1 MLLFFLPCF
10 FYFLSL
16 TEASAFDL
24 IFEISPES
32 AFNPS
37 ISIKKD
43 VMNIQNTYCHT
54 ASLVASIH
62 EYSEGYMFIRHDK
75 YPPLWKTSGCSTVS
89 TQKVCLSYINLNTNE
104 LKNEL
109 NHIKE
114 NTMARPS
121 QTIILSNEEK
131 EQLLEILESSKEGS
145 NIYKRVSTILKLSL
159 GIKPCEI
166 AKTLG
171 ISESRCSEYKQRYLK
186 NGIEG
191 LYDAPHT
198 PFSPSLE
205 TVLQS
210 MWNEHGNAWGVKD
223 YANAL
228 HCSISSIKGYMKNL
242 GIDGQVICDDKDV
255 GISTTHNR
263 VQKGD
268 GPKLRITVEIFDEE
282 DNCVKK
288 VTREENLD
296 SLNQLNNSTN
306 FNDFSKAI
314 NDMERTYFQTM
325 TNATI
330 DSYNEALIYKKKED
344 RNRQVKVVSRLGNF
358 IVYAPSWINQHLAPN
373 ESYIT
378 TDLKKLIIETVTNT
392 SYNKGCAILNNALA
406 RKEDEKL
413 KTTTIEHLISREGN
427 ILRNSQLEFAQ
438 GIIKEI
444 NSEVPIPE
452 RRDLSLN
459 SQSKTKKDK
468 SEKNNKSSKSD
479 NKTTEK
485 QKETL
490 GNSENSCNANK
501 DQSSL
506 LNNYQAN
513 YNQESADNFEQNEL
527 ILKGIEFIKNHN
539 KNNTDILL
547 SFNLINQIEL
557 DLNKTTYLH
566 LDEVCVTHQNDKRH
580 VNGNDAF
587 KISERIYHSNAYIKT
602 SQDKYSIT
610 ADDIQSAAF
619 ISYAYLLKNNLVD
632 DHKLVFFTD
641 GAKSIRNA
649 INDYFIP
656 LKGSYFHTWLDWY
669 HAKKK
674 TNERLSLALI
684 NGGKNRKETEE
695 IKKENARTK
704 AAVLHHI
711 WYGDVDG
718 AIQIIRDLPDNRVK
732 DRARAEQ
739 LISYFNERRDNICCY
754 ALRRALGL
762 PNSSNP
768 VETLNSTLVANRQKG
783 KGVSWG
789 HRGSYA
795 LATFQALIENNEL
808 DRWLN
813 ENFVFL
819 TPCTLNTEKHS
830 APNKGKAKAA

>member
-24 IFEISPES
+24 IFEMSPES

-121 QTIILSNEEK
+121 QTIILSDEEK

-330 DSYNEALIYKKKED
+330 DSYNEALIYKKK
-344 RNRQVKVVSRLGNF
+344 K
-358 IVYAPSWINQHLAPN
+358 
-373 ESYIT
+373 
-378 TDLKKLIIETVTNT
+378 IETV
-392 SYNKGCAILNNALA
+392 K
-406 RKEDEKL
+406 
-413 KTTTIEHLISREGN
+413 
-427 ILRNSQLEFAQ
+427 
-438 GIIKEI
+438 
-444 NSEVPIPE
+444 
-452 RRDLSLN
+452 
-459 SQSKTKKDK
+459 
-468 SEKNNKSSKSD
+468 
-479 NKTTEK
+479 
-485 QKETL
+485 
-490 GNSENSCNANK
+490 
-501 DQSSL
+501 
-506 LNNYQAN
+506 
-513 YNQESADNFEQNEL
+513 
-527 ILKGIEFIKNHN
+527 
-539 KNNTDILL
+539 
-547 SFNLINQIEL
+547 
-557 DLNKTTYLH
+557 
-566 LDEVCVTHQNDKRH
+566 
-580 VNGNDAF
+580 
-587 KISERIYHSNAYIKT
+587 
-602 SQDKYSIT
+602 
-610 ADDIQSAAF
+610 
-619 ISYAYLLKNNLVD
+619 
-632 DHKLVFFTD
+632 
-641 GAKSIRNA
+641 
-649 INDYFIP
+649 
-656 LKGSYFHTWLDWY
+656 
-669 HAKKK
+669 
-674 TNERLSLALI
+674 
-684 NGGKNRKETEE
+684 
-695 IKKENARTK
+695 
-704 AAVLHHI
+704 
-711 WYGDVDG
+711 
-718 AIQIIRDLPDNRVK
+718 
-732 DRARAEQ
+732 
-739 LISYFNERRDNICCY
+739 
-754 ALRRALGL
+754 
-762 PNSSNP
+762 
-768 VETLNSTLVANRQKG
+768 
-783 KGVSWG
+783 
-789 HRGSYA
+789 
-795 LATFQALIENNEL
+795 
-808 DRWLN
+808 
-813 ENFVFL
+813 
-819 TPCTLNTEKHS
+819 
-830 APNKGKAKAA
+830 